1 MPSFITNTVTGGFTS
16 HPLLG
21 EVKVR
26 VHPATRK
33 VTYRWTGGM
42 AHVTIPRGLTPDYVN
57 TLIDRIAPRL
67 AQMKP
72 QAAIY
77 DGKVIDTPFL
87 TLRYSA
93 SSAVDPSKLIG
104 RRDLPSA
111 DGRPSATIS
120 FSNQTDT
127 SDTAF
132 QASVSRYSSK
142 VAQSI
147 AGNRLL
153 EFATDVADSVDL
165 HPRSWAIG
173 TGSRTL
179 GTCSSLG
186 RITLSRYL
194 LFFPASL
201 VEYVIK
207 HELAHLIHHDHS
219 PRFHAEV
226 DRMCG
231 GREAQLQKQLRTYRW
246 PILR

>member
-1 MPSFITNTVTGGFTS
+1 MLPVIHKTVTGGSTT

-21 EVKVR
+21 EVIVR

-33 VTYRWTGGM
+33 VTYRWTAGM
-42 AHVTIPRGLTPDYVN
+42 PHVTIPQGLTPGYVD

-72 QAAIY
+72 ETVFY
-77 DGKVIDTPFL
+77 DGKVIDMPFMI
-87 TLRYSA
+87 LRYAA
-93 SSAVDPSKLIG
+93 SSAVEPSRLVG
-104 RRDLPSA
+104 RRDVPSA

-120 FSNQTDT
+120 FSNKA
-127 SDTAF
+127 DTADASF
-132 QASVSRYSSK
+132 QAALSRYSSK
-142 VAQSI
+142 VAQQL
-147 AGNRLL
+147 AGKSLL
-153 EFATDVADSVDL
+153 DFAVSVADSVNI

-173 TGSRTL
+173 SGTRTL

-186 RITLSRYL
+186 RVTLSRYL
-194 LFFPASL
+194 LFFPIDL

-219 PRFHAEV
+219 PQFHHEV
-226 DRMCG
+226 NRMCG
-231 GREAQLQKQLRTYRW
+231 GREAELQQRLRAYRW